1 MKRRSLC
8 ALLAV
13 IVGAT
18 VLLLGPHGP
27 KLDGTF
33 NGDPDLA
40 ARAQA
45 FLGNDLGLE
54 TLHVS
59 VITRD
64 SITHAGLGHDPNGK
78 SPDHATPMP
87 LGSITKTFNGQLL
100 ADSIQ
105 RGEVAATDPV
115 EKYLPELAGSP
126 AGKATLEE
134 LASHH
139 SELQEDLKELDLSV
153 RTFLV
158 GDYPAPVS
166 TAEYL
171 NQVRSL
177 PVSGDKTFQYSNIGA
192 TLLGNALARAAGIDS
207 WEAFVQERMFGPV
220 GMVGVTFATT
230 LGDIPAEAPLG
241 GWDIGRRVTPFYGE
255 GQAPAGTV
263 TYITPDAMA
272 RHAQAIL
279 NDTIPGGTT
288 AQEPRWQLAQGSQPG
303 QSAWIGY
310 HWLIEEQN
318 GHRTLLHTGGTATAS
333 TMLAINKEADKA
345 IMIYTSSTNFTPIKD
360 LSNHLLYG
368 SDKHTPYAAMLTQ
381 LSPFHIPVTAACI
394 LFLAFAA
401 IRGDG
406 PKSRLATGIRV
417 VEVVS
422 CLALTW
428 TFGPWGAVS
437 GWWYGIPLAFGAY
450 AVTRAAVRW
459 RDLPPLPEKHRWY
472 FYARIAVAV
481 AVVVVSGWLVWPKV

>member
-272 RHAQAIL
+272 RYAQAIL

-381 LSPFHIPVTAACI
+381 LSPFHIPVT
-394 LFLAFAA
+394 
-401 IRGDG
+401 
-406 PKSRLATGIRV
+406 V
-417 VEVVS
+417 
-422 CLALTW
+422 AL
-428 TFGPWGAVS
+428 PH
-437 GWWYGIPLAFGAY
+437 P
-450 AVTRAAVRW
+450 
-459 RDLPPLPEKHRWY
+459 RDCRPSTSP
-472 FYARIAVAV
+472 
-481 AVVVVSGWLVWPKV
+481 